1 MAEYDPLDED
11 EDNGHVMFVQVF
23 NFGQKVQT
31 NLCRGYLPSQIILFL
46 QNIHNSPRRIWLV
59 RTGEKN
65 SAEGTL
71 GGDDP
76 LTRRGHKFS
85 EALWH
90 YIKAQ
95 APAVS
100 AGGEEILV
108 WTGTAI
114 RAMETRQYMEEDD
127 MPCISSPAL
136 NDIRRG
142 EFEGKST
149 EEWEKDCKEELKAR
163 GKDYLQ
169 DQLRYQW
176 PGGESYLDVI
186 ERLRPII
193 LELERTQ
200 CSVVV
205 IAPRA
210 ILRVLYAYFAGTEDL
225 QALPSLNPG
234 QIMSNS
240 GPSQVTELRHHSELG
255 YTINHIRIFNHDACQ
270 SIDCHELEPPNA
282 HNAVRQGG
290 GQGWAG
296 AAGFLL
302 R

>member
-1 MAEYDPLDED
+1 
-11 EDNGHVMFVQVF
+11 
-23 NFGQKVQT
+23 
-31 NLCRGYLPSQIILFL
+31 
-46 QNIHNSPRRIWLV
+46 
-59 RTGEKN
+59 
-65 SAEGTL
+65 
-71 GGDDP
+71 
-76 LTRRGHKFS
+76 
-85 EALWH
+85 
-90 YIKAQ
+90 
-95 APAVS
+95 
-100 AGGEEILV
+100 
-108 WTGTAI
+108 
-114 RAMETRQYMEEDD
+114 MEEDD

-149 EEWEKDCKEELKAR
+149 EEWEKDCKEVRCSVRIAVLHSPTFPLTIPLTHPPTQELKAR